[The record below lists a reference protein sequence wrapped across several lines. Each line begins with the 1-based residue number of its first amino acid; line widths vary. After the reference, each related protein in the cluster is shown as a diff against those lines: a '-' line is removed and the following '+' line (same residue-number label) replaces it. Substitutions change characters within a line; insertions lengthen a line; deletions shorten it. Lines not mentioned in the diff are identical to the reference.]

1 MGIKDMEKNCT
12 WHFKSEGGGDIGP
25 NDPLHITFKG
35 NPYYSIVREAIQN
48 SLDAVN
54 ESTKPVV
61 VSFQYFDL
69 NRQDYPKFF
78 EVEEHINQSL
88 KYYGTN
94 ADAKRLFGDM
104 LKYLN
109 GTEESKKKLK
119 LSCLKISD
127 SNTKG
132 MYFDDG
138 TTSPFYAFLRASGVS
153 SKNQG
158 AGGSFGFGKGAYFAL
173 SPIKTLVVSSKDAE
187 GKVYF
192 EGATRL
198 TTHKDNAENKI
209 SAFGFYDN
217 NSGEPTTDE
226 NHIPEIF
233 KRNEAGTDV
242 NIIGLWSETERKKL
256 MIKSVLNNFWL
267 AIYDERLI
275 VQIDDVTIN
284 KDNIETTIDDYFT
297 GQLES
302 GAPTEIES
310 WNPKSYLKAV
320 KYARTSDQYLVF
332 DETLTTIGK
341 VKLYVYLDKGLPN
354 RTSYFRTPRMVVFK
368 RTNRKVNGYS
378 AVFVCDNEKGNEMLR
393 LMENPAHNEWKLD
406 NYPKDE
412 GKINTDARRGDNEIS
427 DFINK
432 TLESLA
438 KIKTGNKIAFVG
450 LEEYL
455 SIPEDLLEKDEE
467 YDFEGQ
473 STNNISG
480 QSSNE
485 NTEDET
491 GMLTSDKTEPVTI
504 KPTVKTQQSE
514 AKEETDIEVTEEGKE
529 TITAGGENETDGGD
543 APPSD
548 LGDNV
553 NAGNRNDE
561 NENPTRSKV
570 VAKVSLRVA
579 AQIENGNVFHH
590 LIVNSEN
597 EIENAELE
605 LLVSADNDRDDSI
618 AITSSNKGTVLKN
631 VIKNLKLER
640 GVTTIKIRFADNIKH
655 SVKLKAY
662 EIQ

>member
-1 MGIKDMEKNCT
+1 MEKNCT

-54 ESTKPVV
+54 DNSKPVV

-69 NRQDYPKFF
+69 NRQEYPNFF
-78 EVEEHINQSL
+78 HIEEHINQSL
-88 KYYGTN
+88 KYYETN
-94 ADAKRLFGDM
+94 TDAKRLFGDM

-109 GTEESKKKLK
+109 GTERGKKKLK
-119 LSCLKISD
+119 ISCLRISD
-127 SNTKG
+127 SNTRG
-132 MYFDDG
+132 MHFDEG

-173 SPIKTLVVSSKDAE
+173 SPIKTLIVSSQDAE

-198 TTHKDNAENKI
+198 TTHKGDSGIKI

-217 NSGEPTTDE
+217 NNGEPTISDD
-226 NHIPEIF
+226 NIPDIF
-233 KRNEAGTDV
+233 KRKEAGTDV
-242 NIIGLWSETERKKL
+242 NIIGLWDETERKKL

-267 AIYDERLI
+267 AIYDQKL
-275 VQIDDVTIN
+275 VVKIDDVIIN
-284 KDNIETTIDDYFT
+284 KDNIETKIEEYFV

-310 WNPKSYLKAV
+310 WNPKSYLKAI
-320 KYARTSDQYLVF
+320 KYAKTSDQYLVF
-332 DETLTTIGK
+332 EETLSTIGN

-412 GKINTDARRGDNEIS
+412 GKVNSDVRKGDNEIS
-427 DFINK
+427 DFINR

-473 STNNISG
+473 STNNTSG

-504 KPTVKTQQSE
+504 RPTVKTQQSE
-514 AKEETDIEVTEEGKE
+514 AKLETDIEVTEEGDE
-529 TITAGGENETDGGD
+529 TITSGGENETDGGD

-548 LGDNV
+548 MGDNIGRGIQTDEHLSKSKTLVKV
-553 NAGNRNDE
+553 N
-561 NENPTRSKV
+561 
-570 VAKVSLRVA
+570 LRVA
-579 AQIENGNVFHH
+579 AQTENGALFHY

-597 EIENAELE
+597 EIENVELE
-605 LLVSADNDRDDSI
+605 LFVSADNDRDDSI
-618 AITSSNKGTVLKN
+618 AITQTDKGTISN
-631 VIKNLKLER
+631 NTIKNLELEE
-640 GVTTIKIRFADNIKH
+640 GVNKIKIRFADNIKH
-655 SVKLKAY
+655 SLKLKAY
-662 EIQ
+662 EIR

>member
-1 MGIKDMEKNCT
+1 MEIKDMEKDCT
-12 WHFKSEGGGDIGP
+12 WHFKPEGGGDIGP

-54 ESTKPVV
+54 NSAKPVV

-69 NRQDYPKFF
+69 NRQEYPNFF
-78 EVEEHINQSL
+78 KIEEHINQSL
-88 KYYGTN
+88 KYYETN

-109 GTEESKKKLK
+109 GIEEGKKKLK

-132 MYFDDG
+132 MYFDEG

-153 SKNQG
+153 AKNQG

-173 SPIKTLVVSSKDAE
+173 SPIKTLVVSSKDTE
-187 GKVYF
+187 GKFYF

-198 TTHKDNAENKI
+198 TTHKDTDGNKI

-217 NSGEPTTDE
+217 NNGEPTTDE
-226 NHIPEIF
+226 NDIPDIF
-233 KRNEAGTDV
+233 KRTEAGTDV

-267 AIYDERLI
+267 AIYDQKLV
-275 VQIDDVTIN
+275 VQIDDVIIN
-284 KDNIETTIDDYFT
+284 KDNIETTIDDYFV

-320 KYARTSDQYLVF
+320 KYAKTSDQYLVF
-332 DETLTTIGK
+332 EETLQTIGS

-378 AVFVCDNEKGNEMLR
+378 AVFICDNEKGNEMLR

-412 GKINTDARRGDNEIS
+412 GKVNTDARRGDNEIS

-432 TLESLA
+432 TLEFLA

-485 NTEDET
+485 NSEDET
-491 GMLTSDKTEPVTI
+491 GMITSDKIEPVTI
-504 KPTVKTQQSE
+504 KPTVKPQQSE
-514 AKEETDIEVTEEGKE
+514 AKEETDIEVDEEGDK
-529 TITAGGENETDGGD
+529 TITSGGENETEGGD

-553 NAGNRNDE
+553 NTGNRTDE
-561 NENPTRSKV
+561 SPNKSRVSIKV
-570 VAKVSLRVA
+570 NLRVA
-579 AQIENGNVFHH
+579 AQRENGNLFHH
-590 LIVNSEN
+590 LLVNSDN

-618 AITSSNKGTVLKN
+618 EISSSDKGIVSKN
-631 VIKNLKLER
+631 TIKNLKLEG
-640 GVTTIKIRFADNIKH
+640 GVTKIKIRFADNIKH